1 MDDLLATVQQWI
13 PVDVLIGL
21 TVASAIGFIGSL
33 IAIPLI
39 LVRLP
44 ADYFDTRTPRHWM
57 KDHHPVLRLSG
68 LVVKNVVGIV
78 FLLAGFAML
87 FLPGQ
92 GVLTML
98 IGVSLMDFPRKRELE
113 AKMVS
118 QPTLLGVINAMRRR
132 FDKPPLT
139 LARSLA
145 RIIHEHFCC
154 NRRSAATTS
163 LWLAGSSLG
172 PSPYCTSTPQVLRA
186 PRAGL
191 ATRLSD
197 FATNRHE

>member
-1 MDDLLATVQQWI
+1 MEDIIVIIQQWVPI
-13 PVDVLIGL
+13 NILVGL
-21 TVASAIGFIGSL
+21 TAASVIGFIGSL
-33 IAIPLI
+33 IAIPWILI
-39 LVRLP
+39 RLP
-44 ADYFDTRTPRHWM
+44 SDYFDMRVPRYWM

-68 LVVKNVVGIV
+68 LIVKNIIGVV

-92 GVLTML
+92 GLLTML

-139 LARSLA
+139 LAPDR
-145 RIIHEHFCC
+145 
-154 NRRSAATTS
+154 
-163 LWLAGSSLG
+163 
-172 PSPYCTSTPQVLRA
+172 
-186 PRAGL
+186 
-191 ATRLSD
+191 
-197 FATNRHE
+197 

>member
-1 MDDLLATVQQWI
+1 MPRLMDGLFETVQQWI

-21 TVASAIGFIGSL
+21 TVASAIGFVGSL
-33 IAIPLI
+33 IAIPMI

-68 LVVKNVVGIV
+68 LIVKNIVGIV

-98 IGVSLMDFPRKRELE
+98 IGISLMDFPKKRELE
-113 AKMVS
+113 AKMVG
-118 QPTLLGVINAMRRR
+118 QPTVLGVINSMRQK
-132 FDKPPLT
+132 FGKPPLT
-139 LARSLA
+139 LAP
-145 RIIHEHFCC
+145 
-154 NRRSAATTS
+154 
-163 LWLAGSSLG
+163 G
-172 PSPYCTSTPQVLRA
+172 P
-186 PRAGL
+186 
-191 ATRLSD
+191 
-197 FATNRHE
+197 

>member
-1 MDDLLATVQQWI
+1 MDGLFETVKEWI
-13 PVDVLIGL
+13 PIDVLIGL
-21 TVASAIGFIGSL
+21 TMASILGFIGSL

-68 LVVKNVVGIV
+68 LIVKNIIGVV

-92 GVLTML
+92 GLLTML

-139 LARSLA
+139 LAPDR
-145 RIIHEHFCC
+145 
-154 NRRSAATTS
+154 
-163 LWLAGSSLG
+163 
-172 PSPYCTSTPQVLRA
+172 
-186 PRAGL
+186 
-191 ATRLSD
+191 
-197 FATNRHE
+197 